1 MQAIEGEPVRNGER
15 VKTVCKTGQ
24 KMRGI
29 GICFMSRKTRLT
41 FVEEQTKTLRGCF
54 ASSED

>member
-1 MQAIEGEPVRNGER
+1 MVEEWER
-15 VKTVCKTGQ
+15 VKTMCRTGQ

-29 GICFMSRKTRLT
+29 GICFISRKTRLT
-41 FVEEQTKTLRGCF
+41 FVEEQTKPLHYYF